1 MVLLVAME
9 EAANR
14 RNEGYKGKELKSI
27 CSEGGGGQIAELW
40 EPCQELSNLEGCRPH
55 IPGGQIHGMSGIAKE
70 VCHRVLGAAAIGAG
84 RLIGPAYRMTVGLES
99 RAMA

>member
-14 RNEGYKGKELKSI
+14 RNEGYEGKELKSI
-27 CSEGGGGQIAELW
+27 CSEGVGQIAELW
-40 EPCQELSNLEGCRPH
+40 EPCQELSNLEGGCPH
-55 IPGGQIHGMSGIAKE
+55 ILGGQIHGMSGIAKE
-70 VCHRVLGAAAIGAG
+70 VCHRVLGAAEIGAG
-84 RLIGPAYRMTVGLES
+84 GLIGPAYRMTVGLES